1 MKLPQVQY
9 LDKVLQFIN
18 KVADISVVVQVFP
31 KTTEVLQLQYI
42 DKEVDVAVLHFV
54 QVRSPRE
61 AREASTGAV
70 LGHGG
75 WNSSL

>member
-1 MKLPQVQY
+1 M
-9 LDKVLQFIN
+9 
-18 KVADISVVVQVFP
+18 VQVFP
-31 KTTEVLQLQYI
+31 KTTEVSQMQYI
-42 DKEVDVAVLHFV
+42 DKVVDVVVVQVV
-54 QVRSPRE
+54 QVRSAPE

>member
-1 MKLPQVQY
+1 M
-9 LDKVLQFIN
+9 
-18 KVADISVVVQVFP
+18 VQVFP
-31 KTTEVLQLQYI
+31 KTTEVLQLQCI
-42 DKEVDVAVLHFV
+42 DKVIDVVVLQVV
-54 QVRSPRE
+54 QVRALPE